1 MRSYG
6 AGLIIRRL
14 TSMRKSPL
22 LASTFLAAA
31 LIASSALAQS
41 EALPPTP
48 IDPMKLSQIDKVLSA
63 DDFEGR
69 GPATRA
75 EPKVIDY
82 IVGQYKA
89 LGLEPAGDN
98 GGWTQAVPMRRFSLA
113 GPISLTFNEGGEA
126 KALLQGE
133 DVVAMT
139 EIPVDHVSIKDAP
152 LVFVGYG
159 VKAPER
165 HWDDFKGVDLHGKIM
180 VVLINDPDF
189 EADKTDDA
197 FDKFDGKSM
206 TYYGRWTYKFEEAA
220 RQGAAGILI
229 VHETGP
235 AAYGWAIVK
244 NSNTIPQFD
253 IVREDPKASHP
264 LLQGWV
270 QRAVAVDLFKSA
282 GLDFE
287 ALKKAARQA
296 NFKPVVLKGASFSA
310 DYGVKTET
318 ITTHNI
324 LAKLTGKSRPDQTV
338 LYSAHWDHLGIGPAD
353 AKGDVIYNGA
363 LDNASGV
370 AGMLEIARV
379 FSQAPKTDRTV
390 AFMAVTAEEKGL
402 LGSEYYGLHP
412 IFPLATTVADLNLD
426 GVQVAG
432 PAHNIE
438 VQGVPKNTLVDMLEA
453 GAKKEGR
460 YLSTDAHPE
469 QGHFF
474 RADHFSLAKVGVP
487 AVTLGGGNDLFVGG
501 VPAGEAASKEYVA
514 HHYHQPADEWDPKW
528 DWRGGAVDLGL
539 YYDLGRNLANSDLWP
554 AWHADSEF
562 KARRDITAAERQ

>member
-1 MRSYG
+1 
-6 AGLIIRRL
+6 
-14 TSMRKSPL
+14 MRKPLL
-22 LASTFLAAA
+22 LASTVLAAA
-31 LIASSALAQS
+31 LASAAFAQS
-41 EALPPTP
+41 EKLPPTP
-48 IDPMKLSQIDKVLSA
+48 IDPAKLSQHDKILSS
-63 DDFEGR
+63 DEFEGR

-82 IVGQYKA
+82 VVSQYKA
-89 LGLEPAGDN
+89 LGLQPAGDD
-98 GGWTQAVPMRRFSLA
+98 GGWTQAVPMRRFELT
-113 GPISLTFNEGGEA
+113 GPVVLTLREGGKTVPLA
-126 KALLQGE
+126 QGE
-133 DVVAMT
+133 QMVAMT
-139 EIPVDHVSIKDAP
+139 EVPVAHVAIKDAP

-165 HWDDFKGVDLHGKIM
+165 RWDDFKGVDLHGKIM

-189 EADKTDDA
+189 EADKTDGA
-197 FDKFDGKSM
+197 YGKFDGKSM

-229 VHETGP
+229 VHETAP

-253 IVREDPKASHP
+253 IVREEPTKSHP
-264 LLQGWV
+264 LLQGWL
-270 QRAVAVDLFKSA
+270 QRDVAADLFKSA
-282 GLDFE
+282 GLDFD

-296 NFKPVVLKGASFSA
+296 DFKPVEIKGAAFSA

-318 ITTHNI
+318 IVSHNI
-324 LAKLTGKSRPDQTV
+324 LAKLTGKTKPNQTI

-353 AKGDVIYNGA
+353 AKGDTIYNGA

-379 FSQAPKTDRTV
+379 FAKAPRTERTV

-412 IFPLATTVADLNLD
+412 IFPLATTVANLNLD

-432 PAHNIE
+432 PARNIE
-438 VQGVPKNTLVDMLEA
+438 VQGIPKNTLVDMLEA

-460 YLSTDAHPE
+460 YLSPDAHPE

-487 AVTLGGGNDLFVGG
+487 AVTLGGGNDLYKGG
-501 VPAGEAASKEYVA
+501 VLAGEAADKEYVA

-539 YYDLGRNLANSDLWP
+539 YYDLGRRLANSDIWP
-554 AWHADSEF
+554 SWHADSEF
-562 KARRDITAAERQ
+562 KARRDVTAADRK